1 MAIDLVSFIIGGS
14 TALGRCTKK
23 SKLMRLIER
32 AKIVKADELT
42 MEPENLNIY
51 AEKISNY

>member
-23 SKLMRLIER
+23 STLVRSIER
-32 AKIVKADELT
+32 EKIVKADELT
-42 MEPENLNIY
+42 IEPEGLNIY
-51 AEKISNY
+51 A